1 MGITADVLN
10 DVRTQIDADPEALGE
25 ARNRLRLVRDAA
37 AGLYGSLRTYA
48 SGSLAAHTMIN
59 PVSDGDGG
67 VVLDRR
73 FYPALGPEGGNEPP
87 FEIVE
92 DLCELIGP
100 RIRVQY
106 PNARIYTSK
115 RGPKVT
121 FGAPVCDQNP
131 TVDLVVALTRKE
143 GSGLWIPNLK
153 KNTWEPS
160 DPEGHVALLN
170 SIDPSPRSIRR
181 KVIRLAKAWN
191 MQFVFPGV
199 SSFQLSVWAH
209 QFVNPGMGVAVGLH
223 SLFSGAASMLESHQA
238 TPDPLGVSAN
248 LKLLRP
254 VDDVRRRLRKAA
266 DGLAAALENDTSA
279 TEVRAALNRVFWNY
293 VDAEESRGLAAAA
306 QSLARRQPVAA
317 ATLGLIGST
326 AVIPATR
333 SYGEQPR

>member
-1 MGITADVLN
+1 MGLTADVLD

-37 AGLYGSLRTYA
+37 AGFYGSLRTYA
-48 SGSLAAHTMIN
+48 SGSLAAHTVIN

-73 FYPALGPEGGNEPP
+73 FYPALGPEGRDEPP
-87 FEIVE
+87 FEVVE
-92 DLCELIGP
+92 ELCDLIGP
-100 RIRVQY
+100 FVRSQY

-121 FGAPVCDQNP
+121 FATPVNTQNP

-153 KNTWEPS
+153 KNSWEPS
-160 DPEGHVALLN
+160 DPEGHIALFN
-170 SIDPSPRSIRR
+170 SAGSSPRSIRR

-191 MQFVFPGV
+191 TQFVFPGV

-209 QFVNPGMGVAVGLH
+209 EFVEPGMGVPVGLH
-223 SLFSGAASMLESHQA
+223 SLFIGAASRVEAHQA

-254 VDDVRRRLRKAA
+254 ADDVKRRLRKAA
-266 DGLAAALENDTSA
+266 DALAEALDNDA
-279 TEVRAALNRVFWNY
+279 DEGVVYAALNRVFWNY
-293 VDAEESRGLAAAA
+293 VDAERSRGLAAAA
-306 QSLARRQPVAA
+306 QSLSRREPLDAA
-317 ATLGLIGST
+317 ALGLTGIT
-326 AVIPATR
+326 ATIPPTR
-333 SYGEQPR
+333 SFGG